1 MPQRKTAKK
10 YLRQSKKRRLKN
22 LQAKAA
28 IKAAIKKFKKS
39 LEKAD
44 SSAREQALKEM
55 YKTLDKAAG
64 KNVIHKNTAARKKS
78 RLTKLLKKK
87 SS

>member
-1 MPQRKTAKK
+1 MPQRRMAKK

-22 LQAKAA
+22 LRIKAA
-28 IKAAIKKFKKS
+28 IKAAVKKFKKS
-39 LEKAD
+39 LENTDEA
-44 SSAREQALKEM
+44 AREQALNEM
-55 YKTLDKAAG
+55 YKTFDKAAD

-78 RLTKLLKKK
+78 RLSRLLSKK

>member
-1 MPQRKTAKK
+1 MPQRRMAKK

-22 LQAKAA
+22 LKIKAT

-39 LEKAD
+39 LENTDKT
-44 SSAREQALKEM
+44 AREQALKEM
-55 YKTLDKAAG
+55 YKSLDKAAA
-64 KNVIHKNTAARKKS
+64 KNIIHKNTAARKKS
-78 RLTKLLKKK
+78 RLAKLLSKK